1 MRYTYRFEI
10 QGSAAEM
17 QGAYVIISPGLRRL
31 AVVHCEKAA
40 RDIVDEL
47 NLLYQNI

>member
-1 MRYTYRFEI
+1 MQYTYRFEI

-17 QGAYVIISPGLRRL
+17 QGVYTILTPSLRRL
-31 AVVHCEKAA
+31 TVVHCEKAA

-47 NLLYQNI
+47 NFLYRKA